1 MITPS
6 RGQWRGYALLCV
18 ILALLLI
25 IALLV
30 PLPLKA
36 PSDNSQ
42 LAEAISIHADSILR
56 NDSILHA
63 SRPNQRRNQ
72 FRHNYRQQNPNQRY
86 YSNDS
91 LFQSSPR
98 PKPISHYDTLLVDI
112 NTADTSRLQQLRG
125 IGPVF
130 ATRIVRYR
138 TSLGGFASVDQ
149 LLEVYGMSY
158 DRFSDIAPHIV
169 ASPSNISKIP
179 INSAS
184 LDQLRN
190 HPYLDYHQARAIIE
204 YRKKLGPIQN
214 QDDLLKIN
222 LIDYPTARKIS
233 PYIQYNP

>member
-1 MITPS
+1 MNTPS
-6 RGQWRGYALLCV
+6 RGQWRGYALLCA

-25 IALLV
+25 LALLV

-36 PSDNSQ
+36 PSVNSQ
-42 LAEAISIHADSILR
+42 LAEAISLYADTIRHNEDSLRNSRRLQYRHYYPRDIRNSSDSI
-56 NDSILHA
+56 H
-63 SRPNQRRNQ
+63 
-72 FRHNYRQQNPNQRY
+72 YV
-86 YSNDS
+86 
-91 LFQSSPR
+91 SSPR

-222 LIDYPTARKIS
+222 LIDYHTARKIS

>member
-1 MITPS
+1 MNTPS
-6 RGQWRGYALLCV
+6 RGQWRGYALLCG

-25 IALLV
+25 IALLL
-30 PLPLKA
+30 PLPLKP
-36 PSDNSQ
+36 PSSDDNSQ
-42 LAEAISIHADSILR
+42 LAEAISLYADSILR

-63 SRPNQRRNQ
+63 SRRNQ
-72 FRHNYRQQNPNQRY
+72 YRHHYRHY
-86 YSNDS
+86 YPRDIRNSSDS
-91 LFQSSPR
+91 IHYVSSPR

>member
-1 MITPS
+1 MNTPS
-6 RGQWRGYALLCV
+6 RGQWRGYALLCG

-30 PLPLKA
+30 PLPLKP
-36 PSDNSQ
+36 PSSDDNSQ
-42 LAEAISIHADSILR
+42 LAEAISLHADSILR

-63 SRPNQRRNQ
+63 SRRNQ
-72 FRHNYRQQNPNQRY
+72 YRLHYRHY
-86 YSNDS
+86 YPRDIRNSSDS
-91 LFQSSPR
+91 IHYVSSPR

-204 YRKKLGPIQN
+204 YRMKLGPIQN